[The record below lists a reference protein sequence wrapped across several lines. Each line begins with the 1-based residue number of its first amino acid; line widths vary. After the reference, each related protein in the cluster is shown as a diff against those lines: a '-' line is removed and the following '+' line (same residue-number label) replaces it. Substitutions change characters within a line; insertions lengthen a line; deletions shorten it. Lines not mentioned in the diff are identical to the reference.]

1 MRLSKVIKEFN
12 VSLQRVV
19 DVLQENGITVEANP
33 NSKIDDKYYDLLA
46 ENFGA
51 DRARKHK
58 AAELFQGRR
67 EEKQAA
73 LEQARADR
81 EGQAAYVRRERGGAD
96 ERAAPHL
103 DDAVGRP
110 ADARLR

>member
-81 EGQAAYVRRERGGAD
+81 EAEKAAAQAAAQAEA
-96 ERAAPHL
+96 
-103 DDAVGRP
+103 
-110 ADARLR
+110 